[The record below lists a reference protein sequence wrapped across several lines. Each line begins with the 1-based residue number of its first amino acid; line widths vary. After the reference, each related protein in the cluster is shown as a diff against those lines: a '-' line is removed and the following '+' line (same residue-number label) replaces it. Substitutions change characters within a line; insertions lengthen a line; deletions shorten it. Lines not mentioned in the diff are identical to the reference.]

1 MSHFALEPQETEDP
15 RVVHVRLAGELDLTN
30 ARELEEQLQELTP
43 DDGSV
48 LVLDLNRVVF
58 LDSAALHVL
67 FRAAGRLGRQ
77 RVVVACAPEVPIA
90 GTLRIVGLEA
100 VAEVESSLAAAL
112 RTLEP

>member
-1 MSHFALEPQETEDP
+1 MSHYALEREETEDP
-15 RVVHVRLAGELDLTN
+15 RVVHVRLAGELDLTP
-30 ARELEEQLQELTP
+30 AE
-43 DDGSV
+43 GSV

-77 RVVVACAPEVPIA
+77 RVVLVCAPEVPIA

-100 VAEVESSLAAAL
+100 AADLVGSLEAAL
-112 RTLEP
+112 RTLGR